1 MGFMGARG
9 VERERVEYI
18 EWTHKGLPPW
28 VSHSL
33 DWVVVGCPCRLWHT
47 GGADSSRCQCKC

>member
-33 DWVVVGCPCRLWHT
+33 DWVVVGFPCRL
-47 GGADSSRCQCKC
+47 